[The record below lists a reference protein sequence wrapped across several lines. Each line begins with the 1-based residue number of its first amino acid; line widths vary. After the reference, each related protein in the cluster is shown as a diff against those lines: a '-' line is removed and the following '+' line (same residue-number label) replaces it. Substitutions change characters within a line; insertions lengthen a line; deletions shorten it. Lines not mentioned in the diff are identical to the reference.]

1 MAKDLSDFP
10 SQNNLSVF
18 PEQVDTFLTHYD
30 VGATDVQYIQE
41 FQTLRS
47 KGSLTSAELERM
59 NTLLSAMRDKLFL
72 AEDFNKLQDAITN
85 LETFFKWQTED
96 YISQLFT
103 QYDLRMLAMEE
114 DTETRLTAMEN
125 ASDAKIKEISDKIT
139 ETTAWQNSLMAEMYN
154 SQYFDF
160 DNLIYQT
167 GFTRKTEKTSD
178 SVTVETIYNMIDNSV
193 FATRTSTKKADADYE
208 IVTVCDRVVPAIN
221 VKSHI
226 YKRDGIW
233 MEDITAN

>member
-96 YISQLFT
+96 YISYLFT
-103 QYDLRMLAMEE
+103 QYDLRMLAMEK
-114 DTETRLTAMEN
+114 DTETRLTAMET
-125 ASDAKIKEISDKIT
+125 ASDAKIKEINDKIT
-139 ETTAWQNSLMAEMYN
+139 ETNAWQNNLMAEMYD
-154 SQYFDF
+154 SQYFNF
-160 DNLIYQT
+160 DNVTYKT
-167 GFTRKTEKTSD
+167 GFTKKTEEISD
-178 SVTVETIYNMIDNSV
+178 TVSKETIYNTIDNSV
-193 FATRTSTKKADADYE
+193 FATRTTTKNGDKDYT
-208 IVTVCDRVVPAIN
+208 VQTVCDKVVPAVNTI
-221 VKSHI
+221 SHT
-226 YKRDGIW
+226 YKTNGVW
-233 MEDITAN
+233 YEDITQG

>member
-1 MAKDLSDFP
+1 MSDFP

-96 YISQLFT
+96 YISYLFT
-103 QYDLRMLAMEE
+103 QYDLRMLAMEK
-114 DTETRLTAMEN
+114 DTETRLTAMET
-125 ASDAKIKEISDKIT
+125 ASDAKIKEINDKIT
-139 ETTAWQNSLMAEMYN
+139 ETNAWQNNLMAEMYD
-154 SQYFDF
+154 SQYFNF
-160 DNLIYQT
+160 DNVTYKT
-167 GFTRKTEKTSD
+167 GFTKKTEEISD
-178 SVTVETIYNMIDNSV
+178 TVSKETIYNTIDNSV
-193 FATRTSTKKADADYE
+193 FATRTTTKNGDKDYT
-208 IVTVCDRVVPAIN
+208 VQTVCDKVVPAVNTI
-221 VKSHI
+221 SHT
-226 YKRDGIW
+226 YKTNGVW
-233 MEDITAN
+233 YEDITQG